1 MTAIDQ
7 QSWYARRKAAGI
19 CICCKEK
26 AIPGFVLGPK
36 CYAKRRARERAK
48 AKRTHDLATRRQMWA
63 EVDWSEPNQIIA
75 DRMEVTLE
83 AVRQH
88 RRKAGKAPG
97 QGWRKKNE
105 HH

>member
-1 MTAIDQ
+1 
-7 QSWYARRKAAGI
+7 
-19 CICCKEK
+19 
-26 AIPGFVLGPK
+26 
-36 CYAKRRARERAK
+36 
-48 AKRTHDLATRRQMWA
+48 MWA
-63 EVDWSEPNQIIA
+63 EVDWSESNQVIA

-83 AVRQH
+83 SVRQH